1 MISQMYENE
10 IREIPFKIKLL
21 SFFNGFSTIFGWIF
35 FGVGMIFVWIFVFS
49 ADLSTIFPE
58 KFDST
63 AQGNVIGS
71 IPTTMSENNR
81 RILKIKF
88 RFIDS
93 KGEEHFSYSY
103 SKKAYTYDKKVTILY
118 NIEDPKTAK
127 IEGTRTNPFGPT
139 VLFVLIFPIIGLTFI
154 TVSIL
159 RGLKINRLLKY
170 GSYATGILEGEK
182 KATVTRINGR
192 RVYKFKFLFKDRFGR
207 EHTLTEKTHLTSL
220 LTGTEEKSL
229 LYLPEKPEYGI
240 MLDLIPGY
248 IKFGSDG
255 KIEFQDDKI
264 SLTPLIAPL
273 IVIASNILAIYIRFF
288 L

>member
-35 FGVGMIFVWIFVFS
+35 FGVGMIFVWFFIFS
-49 ADLSTIFPE
+49 ADFSTIFPE
-58 KFDST
+58 NFDST

-103 SKKAYTYDKKVTILY
+103 SKKAYPYDEKVTILY

-127 IEGTRTNPFGPT
+127 IESTRTNPFGPT
-139 VLFVLIFPIIGLTFI
+139 VLFVLIFPIIGITFI
-154 TVSIL
+154 TISIL
-159 RGLKINRLLKY
+159 KGLKINRLLKY
-170 GSYATGILEGEK
+170 GSYATGILNEK

-192 RVYKFKFLFKDRFGR
+192 RVYRFKFLFKDRLGQ
-207 EHTLTEKTHLTSL
+207 EHTITEKTHLTSL
-220 LTGTEEKSL
+220 LTGTEEKPL
-229 LYLPEKPEYGI
+229 LYLSEKPEYGI
-240 MLDLIPGY
+240 MLDLISGY
-248 IKFGSDG
+248 IKFRSDG
-255 KIEFQDDKI
+255 KIEFRDDKI
-264 SLTPLIAPL
+264 SLTPLILPL
-273 IVIASNILAIYIRFF
+273 VVIASNILAIYIRFF